1 MYVYVIMLLFSLLF
15 ILLAE
20 KSNNNKAKKIWTL
33 LSVVPFILVS
43 ALRYDVGTDYF
54 YRYVPDYNKIAN
66 GGSVDNLE
74 IGFKLLVNLC
84 ILITKDYQ
92 IIFVVT
98 SVVIMTLFMYTI
110 QRQSTNKALSV
121 TIFLLGGFFFQSLN
135 ILRQYMAIA
144 IVFFS
149 YRYLL
154 KDKYSVFIISV
165 ILAFFIHNASIVC
178 LVMLLLKDKDVFNIK
193 TILIVA
199 LTIFIFGTPLIN
211 LFKTVVQNTRFSVY
225 IDSLYDRGE
234 MRKLTIL
241 SNAIIYTFMYSLYI
255 VRKKKSKITKE
266 DIFYINMQGLTLIC
280 IMLSSKFYL
289 FFRIAYY
296 FMVYQIISIPY
307 FIKTIKIEDIYIYYV
322 KDILKEKIIIKS
334 EVLKKLPIILNVF
347 IILYFSVILSYT
359 NILNNDEEVLPYKT
373 IINTERT
380 DVIKNN

>member
-1 MYVYVIMLLFSLLF
+1 
-15 ILLAE
+15 
-20 KSNNNKAKKIWTL
+20 
-33 LSVVPFILVS
+33 
-43 ALRYDVGTDYF
+43 
-54 YRYVPDYNKIAN
+54 
-66 GGSVDNLE
+66 
-74 IGFKLLVNLC
+74 
-84 ILITKDYQ
+84 
-92 IIFVVT
+92 
-98 SVVIMTLFMYTI
+98 
-110 QRQSTNKALSV
+110 
-121 TIFLLGGFFFQSLN
+121 
-135 ILRQYMAIA
+135 
-144 IVFFS
+144 
-149 YRYLL
+149 
-154 KDKYSVFIISV
+154 
-165 ILAFFIHNASIVC
+165 
-178 LVMLLLKDKDVFNIK
+178 MLLLKDKDVFNIK

>member
-322 KDILKEKIIIKS
+322 KDFLKDKIIIKS

>member
-110 QRQSTNKALSV
+110 QRQSKNKALSV

-154 KDKYSVFIISV
+154 KDKYPVFIISV
-165 ILAFFIHNASIVC
+165 VLAFFIHNASIVC
-178 LVMLLLKDKDVFNIK
+178 LMMLLLKDKDVFNIK

-211 LFKTVVQNTRFSVY
+211 LFKTVVQNTRFGVY

-241 SNAIIYTFMYSLYI
+241 SNAIIYIFMYSLYI

-266 DIFYINMQGLTLIC
+266 DIFYINMQGVTLIC

-307 FIKTIKIEDIYIYYV
+307 FIKTIKIEDIYTYYV

-334 EVLKKLPIILNVF
+334 EVLKKFPIILNVF